1 LEESVRLGLD
11 GGPRNLMIA
20 SSRGV
25 TYASRDAGDFAEA
38 ARTAAARLRDH
49 INAALAREGADWC

>member
-1 LEESVRLGLD
+1 MRLGLD

-25 TYASRDAGDFAEA
+25 TYASRDAGDFADA
-38 ARTAAARLRDH
+38 ARTAATRLRDE
-49 INAALAREGADWC
+49 INAVLAREDADWC